1 MALPSKCGQNVS
13 AVSGN
18 LQSDLPVIRCHS
30 RCIHRSP
37 QPASQRPTPVEHS
50 NQCTCARSLSAASQ
64 STPPKDCSSC
74 QIHIEFKR
82 ENSPYANRLQP
93 SQLAGCPIP
102 CCVRCVGSLKDTDF
116 SPYIHPPHFSRC
128 KFRGESTLKSSPQD
142 PIDNPA
148 NPRPASRK
156 YRFPRPAFTEPLRNL
171 RKLRIACHLLAPASS
186 GHKGACKALLC
197 GSV

>member
-30 RCIHRSP
+30 RCIHRCP
-37 QPASQRPTPVEHS
+37 QPASQRPAPVEHS
-50 NQCTCARSLSAASQ
+50 NQCTSARSLSAASQ

-116 SPYIHPPHFSRC
+116 SPYID
-128 KFRGESTLKSSPQD
+128 SSVRT
-142 PIDNPA
+142 A
-148 NPRPASRK
+148 R
-156 YRFPRPAFTEPLRNL
+156 
-171 RKLRIACHLLAPASS
+171 LAPEGMSFQTDHQVSAERRCSYNR
-186 GHKGACKALLC
+186 G
-197 GSV
+197 VEVNFP